1 MAHKVTDP
9 VEPIV
14 ICNQLIRDA
23 IVVPDDEGAVDP
35 EKTQHEIEWHEVKCL
50 SFSYRDILGINNLV
64 GLDQLV
70 KLKLDNNKI
79 WKIQNLGHLVNLE
92 WLDLSFNNNRED
104 RGPRGVNEADGFG
117 PLQ

>member
-50 SFSYRDILGINNLV
+50 SFSYRGACCLYL
-64 GLDQLV
+64 LC
-70 KLKLDNNKI
+70 
-79 WKIQNLGHLVNLE
+79 
-92 WLDLSFNNNRED
+92 
-104 RGPRGVNEADGFG
+104 PRVPPPHVD
-117 PLQ
+117 